1 MFMGL
6 AAEKYDRQYS
16 DRQLLQRIVAYFAP
30 HRRQMI
36 KLALVI
42 LAITGIGLISPLLIS
57 RGIDLVGTQPSV
69 AAIVALCSG
78 LLVLSVVNW
87 VCNRTRRRMTVRLM
101 TDVIGQMRND
111 AFAATIRHDMAF
123 FDEFQSGK
131 VIARITND
139 TQELSQVTVLIS
151 DLISQFT
158 VLLVLVVV
166 LFTISWQL
174 TLALLV
180 MAPLVVFFGWAF
192 RKVARMVTRSGFRAI
207 AEVNSAIQEAVAG
220 IRVAKSFRQEQ
231 AIYDRFKQINRR
243 SYDVN
248 LRRGFVLSNV
258 FPTLN
263 ALAGLGT
270 AVMTYAGGWIVS
282 GGALSVGAWYLFII
296 SLEQFWFP
304 MTNIASFWSQIQSG
318 LSACERI
325 FALIDA
331 PSSVKQIANAG
342 PSVADSSSRDD
353 LRDGRSSNLGFR
365 LRGEIE
371 FKHVDFRYN
380 AQQRVLHD
388 FSLRIAPGDSV
399 ALVGHTGAGKSSI
412 IKLITRFYEF
422 QGGQILVDGRDIRT
436 FDLTAYRRQL
446 GLVSQTPFLF
456 DDTVLNNIR
465 YACPQLTD
473 AQVEAVARR
482 IGDGAWLEALPNG
495 LHTRVGERGQHLS
508 MGQRQLVALARV
520 LAQRPPIFILD
531 EATASVDPFTEKQIQ
546 AALNLILA
554 DSTSIL
560 IAHRL
565 STVKAVDRI
574 IVLDH
579 GRIIEEG
586 NHEALMAR
594 GGHYAVLYATYFRH
608 QTADFNAEVFGR
620 LKSAARA

>member
-16 DRQLLQRIVAYFAP
+16 DRQLFRRMAAYFAP
-30 HRRQMI
+30 YRRRMVQ
-36 KLALVI
+36 LALVI
-42 LAITGIGLISPLLIS
+42 LAITTIGLISPLLIA
-57 RGIDLVGTQPSV
+57 RGIDLVGVQPNV
-69 AAIVALCSG
+69 GAIVALCLG
-78 LLVLSVVNW
+78 LLTLSVINW
-87 VCNRTRRRMTVRLM
+87 LCNLTRRRMTVRLIA
-101 TDVIGQMRND
+101 DVIGQMRND
-111 AFAATIRHDMAF
+111 AFEATIHHDMAF

-158 VLLVLVVV
+158 ILFVLVVV
-166 LFTISWQL
+166 LFTISWPL

-192 RKVARMVTRSGFRAI
+192 RRIARMVTRSGFRVI

-220 IRVAKSFRQEQ
+220 IRVAKSFRQER
-231 AIYDRFKQINRR
+231 AIYDRFRQINRR

-263 ALAGLGT
+263 AMGGLGT
-270 AVMTYAGGWIVS
+270 AVMTYVGGLAVAGGAV
-282 GGALSVGAWYLFII
+282 SVGAWYLFII

-304 MTNIASFWSQIQSG
+304 MTNIASFWSQIQGG

-331 PSSVKQIANAG
+331 ESSVKQIGGSAPGAG
-342 PSVADSSSRDD
+342 RLAPADGKADS
-353 LRDGRSSNLGFR
+353 R
-365 LRGEIE
+365 LKGEIE
-371 FKHVDFRYN
+371 FRRVDFRYN
-380 AQQRVLHD
+380 EQQQVLRD
-388 FSLRIAPGDSV
+388 FSLCIARGESV

-422 QGGQILVDGRDIRT
+422 QGGQILIDGRDIRT
-436 FDLTAYRRQL
+436 LDLHAYRRQL

-456 DDTVLNNIR
+456 NDTVMNNIR
-465 YACPQLTD
+465 YARPELSD
-473 AQVEAVARR
+473 AEVEAVARR
-482 IGDGAWLEALPNG
+482 IGGGEWIEALPNG
-495 LHTRVGERGQHLS
+495 LLTSVGERGQHLS

-520 LAQRPPIFILD
+520 LAQHPPIFILD

-565 STVKAVDRI
+565 STVKSVDRI

-586 NHEALMAR
+586 DHETLIAR
-594 GGHYAVLYATYFRH
+594 GGHYAVLYDTYFRH
-608 QTADFNAEVFGR
+608 QSADFNAELYR
-620 LKSAARA
+620 KMKA

>member
-16 DRQLLQRIVAYFAP
+16 DRQLLRRMAAYFAP
-30 HRRQMI
+30 YRGRLLR
-36 KLALVI
+36 LALVI
-42 LAITGIGLISPLLIS
+42 LAITTIGLVSPLLIA
-57 RGIDLVGTQPSV
+57 RGIDLVGVQPNV
-69 AAIVALCSG
+69 GAIIALCVG

-87 VCNRTRRRMTVRLM
+87 LCNLTRRRMTVRLIA
-101 TDVIGQMRND
+101 DVIGQMRND
-111 AFAATIRHDMAF
+111 AFEATIHHDMAF

-158 VLLVLVVV
+158 ILIVLIAV

-180 MAPLVVFFGWAF
+180 MAPVVVFFGWAF
-192 RKVARMVTRSGFRAI
+192 RRVARMVTRSGFRVI

-243 SYDVN
+243 SYEVN

-263 ALAGLGT
+263 AMAGLGT
-270 AVMTYAGGWIVS
+270 AVMTYMGGLAAV
-282 GGALSVGAWYLFII
+282 GGAVSVGAWYLFII

-304 MTNIASFWSQIQSG
+304 MTNIASFWSQIQGG

-325 FALIDA
+325 FALMDA
-331 PSSVKQIANAG
+331 ESSVKQIENAKFKSDG
-342 PSVADSSSRDD
+342 AHGSTLNSRVQ
-353 LRDGRSSNLGFR
+353 
-365 LRGEIE
+365 GEIE

-380 AQQRVLHD
+380 DQQQVLRD
-388 FSLRIAPGDSV
+388 FSLRIAPGESV

-436 FDLTAYRRQL
+436 FDLTEYRRQL

-456 DDTVLNNIR
+456 NDTVMNNIR
-465 YACPQLTD
+465 YARPELSE
-473 AQVEAVARR
+473 AEVEAIAQR
-482 IGDGAWLEALPNG
+482 IGDGEWVEALPNG
-495 LHTRVGERGQHLS
+495 LLTQVGERGQHLS

-520 LAQRPPIFILD
+520 LAQHPPIFILD

-574 IVLDH
+574 IVLDR
-579 GRIIEEG
+579 GKIVEEG
-586 NHEALMAR
+586 SHEALMAR
-594 GGHYAVLYATYFRH
+594 GGHYATLYDTYFRH
-608 QTADFNAEVFGR
+608 QSADFNAETYR
-620 LKSAARA
+620 KLKV